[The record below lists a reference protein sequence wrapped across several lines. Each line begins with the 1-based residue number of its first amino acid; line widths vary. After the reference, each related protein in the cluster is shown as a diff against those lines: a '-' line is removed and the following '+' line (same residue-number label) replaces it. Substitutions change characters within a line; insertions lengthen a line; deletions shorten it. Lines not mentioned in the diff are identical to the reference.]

1 MKSVLTFLLQDWRRK
16 LLALLIA
23 FGLWWWIDSRIAI
36 DREVIL
42 TVVST
47 TENIGTPNENEL
59 LIQAP
64 AGWVLTDPMIGQPIA
79 IWLKGSKSELQSFS
93 TRQCAASLE
102 VSFSAQEDQ
111 VSVNIPISPEQLD
124 WLRPNDAQLL
134 LKDVPDEKN
143 FLRELTFQRVK
154 TETMTLSSRDVEV
167 VGEPSEA
174 WMVLKDELRF
184 EPNVITLIGPQRAM
198 TRLRNKIKDVQSG
211 SSSDSSELL
220 NAFEIPDGT
229 RGNVHRVQSLNKYW
243 QRQGI
248 RMEPSQV
255 HVFAQVRLESPV
267 SIQLIFTFE
276 DLHIMPTANP
286 GTWVKGSWEPQP
298 WVVEMPD
305 VADNDEIIDD
315 AWIKEHVVLVLPL
328 NTLDDALDPERKVRI
343 EAHIQGLETAE
354 KQRFYAEHLIIRPLA
369 PGNDLIPYSRVQ

>member
-1 MKSVLTFLLQDWRRK
+1 MKSVLNFLLQDWRRK
-16 LLALLIA
+16 LVALLIA

-36 DREVIL
+36 DREIIL

-64 AGWVLTDPMIGQPIA
+64 QGWVLTDPMIGQPIA

-93 TRQCAASLE
+93 TRQCAASLK
-102 VSFSAQEDQ
+102 VGFSAQEDQ
-111 VSVNIPISPEQLD
+111 VSVNIPVSPLQLD

-134 LKDVPDEKN
+134 LKDVAEDKN
-143 FLRELTFQRVK
+143 FLKTLTFQRVK
-154 TETMTLSSRDVEV
+154 SESMTLSPRDIEI
-167 VGEPSEA
+167 VGEPSDA
-174 WMVLKDELRF
+174 WMVVKEELRF
-184 EPNVITLIGPQRAM
+184 EPNVINLIGPQRAM
-198 TRLRNKIKDVQSG
+198 TRLRNKMEDVQNDTAG
-211 SSSDSSELL
+211 SSSELL
-220 NAFEIPDGT
+220 SAFEIPDGT
-229 RGNVHRVQSLNKYW
+229 RGNVHRVQTLNKYW

-248 RMEPSQV
+248 RMEPAQV
-255 HVFAQVRLESPV
+255 HVFAPVRLESPV
-267 SIQLIFTFE
+267 SIQLNFTFE
-276 DLHIMPTANP
+276 DLHIMPMANP

-305 VADNDEIIDD
+305 VEDNDEIIDD
-315 AWIKEHVVLVLPL
+315 AWIHEHVVLVLPL

-343 EAHIQGLETAE
+343 EAHIHGLETAE

-369 PGNDLIPYSRVQ
+369 PGNDLIPYSRVP